1 MKIIASK
8 SLPTPDFSLTSLIKL
23 LRLLTKYFKMG
34 MIVAHFLSSSGGI
47 HEKLEKSKTCNWR
60 NKKNLAFHQ
69 GFLTYWGVGM
79 TSPEVTLM
87 LQLRCSKLT

>member
-8 SLPTPDFSLTSLIKL
+8 SLPTPEFSLTSLTKL

-47 HEKLEKSKTCNWR
+47 HEKLEESKTCNWR
-60 NKKNLAFHQ
+60 NKKPSFPSRIFNLLGGWYDFSRGDSDAPTQMF
-69 GFLTYWGVGM
+69 
-79 TSPEVTLM
+79 
-87 LQLRCSKLT
+87 